1 MTNDTSIFSLRFGS
15 NAKIEPSPDELQQ
28 FLESKKTGT
37 REPHSADL
45 IRYWDILAAVA
56 GYKTTGGSGTFR
68 EKILYTVMDHS
79 HFAKPALK
87 SVVEQYKYH
96 VNTLLKID
104 FKKPVSFIKSAEEEI
119 ARLNPKKK
127 EDVSRIERMSG
138 MIVERRQTLDAN
150 KKKWIELAD
159 ELSHIISYLID
170 NLSKIEKLC
179 EKSILILVNEQVEQK
194 KETGLIEDIKAHFK
208 QHLKDALHQGTIK
221 KEDLEAAKEEVAAL
235 SKRTAEITLSDIYS
249 MTQLYETIHD
259 FAARTVSEL
268 RKLVADID
276 AKKHS
281 TYDDDVELFGRGE
294 KILVDLLTKFAFEV
308 KSPEIEVV
316 TQNDELLNE
325 KRKEMFGHL
334 AERLQ
339 KET

>member
-15 NAKIEPSPDELQQ
+15 NAKIEPSQDELDR

-37 REPHSADL
+37 RESHSADL
-45 IRYWDILAAVA
+45 IHYWDILAAVA

-87 SVVEQYKYH
+87 SAVEQYKYH
-96 VNTLLKID
+96 VNALSKID
-104 FKKPVSFIKSAEEEI
+104 FKKPAAFIKSAEEEI

-127 EDVSRIERMSG
+127 EDLSRIERMRA
-138 MIVERRQTLDAN
+138 MIEERRQTLDAQN
-150 KKKWIELAD
+150 KKWIELAE
-159 ELSHIISYLID
+159 ELNHIVAYISD

-179 EKSILILVNEQVEQK
+179 EKSIFILVNEQVEGK

-221 KEDLEAAKEEVAAL
+221 KEDLDAAKEEVAAL
-235 SKRTAEITLSDIYS
+235 SKRAAEITLSDIYS

-259 FAARTVSEL
+259 LAAGTVNEMG
-268 RKLVADID
+268 KLTGDIG
-276 AKKHS
+276 ARKHS
-281 TYDDDVELFGRGE
+281 YYDDDVELYSRVE
-294 KILVDLLTKFAFEV
+294 KVLVDLLTNCSFDV
-308 KSPEIEVV
+308 KTPEIEAV
-316 TQNDELLNE
+316 TQHDELLVE
-325 KRKEMFGHL
+325 KRKKMFGHL